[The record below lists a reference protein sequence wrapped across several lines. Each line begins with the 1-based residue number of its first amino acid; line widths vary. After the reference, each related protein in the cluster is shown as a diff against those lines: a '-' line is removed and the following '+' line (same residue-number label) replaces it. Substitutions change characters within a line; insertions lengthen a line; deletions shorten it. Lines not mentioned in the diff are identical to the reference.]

1 MYAPSNEPNRSTK
14 DFYKCISCDPLTR
27 HESRMLRY
35 GIGWPLSTR
44 TVSTLTRHESRMLRR
59 SCQRFDVPV
68 VFQPSPGMKA
78 GCYQISAELHAV
90 TPVVSTLTRH
100 ESRMLRQ
107 MSNTN
112 RQKSNCFNPHPA

>member
-78 GCYQISAELHAV
+78 GCYKRLTVGIGGCDH
-90 TPVVSTLTRH
+90 VSTLTPH
-100 ESRMLRQ
+100 EIRML
-107 MSNTN
+107 
-112 RQKSNCFNPHPA
+112 FD